1 MSHDLP
7 SAAAAK
13 AVALVQMI
21 ADQTGGTLSNAQLAP
36 VIRAVAQDL
45 QNGADKAAADEE
57 RLTKVETQTRV
68 PFGGRDGD
76 DRNGGFAGASC
87 QGSEGRD
94 VA

>member
-7 SAAAAK
+7 SDAAAK

-57 RLTKVETQTRV
+57 RLTEVETQTRV
-68 PFGGRDGD
+68 L
-76 DRNGGFAGASC
+76 
-87 QGSEGRD
+87 SEAVMAMTETAD
-94 VA
+94 SPAPAVKVVKDEM